1 MAENKFMERLRGKDT
16 AKAVLE
22 IQNTGSKTTF
32 TKIPQSS
39 SDATIVYPDSNH
51 NATAVLKNAINW
63 KVTSTN
69 LDLSNDITGDGD
81 DYVGYGFVQGIS
93 DAQGN
98 NLWINSSY
106 TVPAEGMVFTKNTKW
121 ILKLCGDNLLEN
133 GGTSVDFTVVI
144 TLGQSNI
151 ISKSFTV
158 REQASFFCKEM
169 VIDFTES
176 NTSAIKL
183 VASDKITLKLLSNSA
198 NASAR
203 IYLGMTTLTVLQR
216 TVEAETVAFNSTTL
230 EDLADTVSTHIAD
243 TNNPHSVT
251 KAQVGLGNCNNTSDL
266 DKPISTATQTA
277 LNGKVNIDGTSVMTG
292 PLLMRATDDFKC
304 AIAPYWDGIGFFKL
318 NDNNSVTL
326 MASLEYEDGLTP
338 ATDNIYNLGTVTKR
352 WKDARIARV
361 ITAVINNGYDIAVPV
376 TNSPQT
382 LALKSE
388 VDLAANSG
396 RMITAQGV
404 WYAKMYGV
412 TVVPS
417 SAEVEGRNYADFS
430 QVDGQGNPIIVIYT
444 YTSGAWDAGTT
455 IVPPADYDG
464 YVPITSKIWDIPEQT
479 GQQGGRILWN
489 HQSKEFTPYPLIVSF
504 DGQNITNSTFSNGI
518 ITSSTFSGE
527 ATLSGV
533 STAPDL
539 DVSSPNN
546 QIVNKQSLENA
557 LVNHGTGRNVGDTFL
572 TMRNDNELNGAVECD
587 GATYNTTDFT
597 GAQSIGQLLAD
608 GKVPYVSLAVYAT
621 TIATQGWCDKF
632 GWDGVGTTPFKVPTL
647 NAYIWQTLQEMV
659 CGNGM
664 TLGFRDASDNH
675 FGVNN
680 YPDST
685 GLYLN
690 SLSYGEN
697 LGTGNSTKNG
707 PANTSVGITTDE
719 TKSGLEVKTS
729 GNVAEHRVMV
739 QLAVSASDEAVETCT
754 SVLADVA
761 ALKYDYVVDFQAPA
775 AENNYTWYR
784 KYKSG
789 WVEQGGIYT
798 ITAASFDNF
807 NLVVEMAD
815 ANYTIVGNSADS
827 TTNAFPLNF
836 NYSGNTATTF
846 QAKTGNASSG
856 KFTWRAEG
864 MAA

>member
-1 MAENKFMERLRGKDT
+1 MAENKFIERLRGKDT

-32 TKIPQSS
+32 TKMPQSS

-63 KVTSTN
+63 KVIN
-69 LDLSNDITGDGD
+69 GDLDLSNDITGDGD
-81 DYVGYGFVQGIS
+81 DYVGNDFVQGIS

-98 NLWINSSY
+98 NLWLNSSY

-176 NTSAIKL
+176 NASAIKL

-203 IYLGMTTLTVLQR
+203 IYHGMTTLTVLQR
-216 TVEAETVAFNSTTL
+216 TVEAETVAFDSTTL

-251 KAQVGLGNCNNTSDL
+251 KSQVGLGNCDNTSDL

-277 LNGKVNIDGTSVMTG
+277 LNGKVNIDGTSIMTG
-292 PLLMRATDDFKC
+292 PLKMRASISFEC
-304 AIAPYWDGIGFFKL
+304 AIAPYWHGVGFYQL
-318 NDNNSVTL
+318 NDDNSVSL
-326 MASLEYEDGLTP
+326 LASIERDDGFCP
-338 ATDNIYNLGTVTKR
+338 AGTSVHNIGSSYHK
-352 WKDARIARV
+352 WKDLYLGGKAYIG
-361 ITAVINNGYDIAVPV
+361 TINNGYDIAVPV
-376 TNSPQT
+376 TNSADT

-404 WYAKMYGV
+404 WYAKMYAA

-504 DGQNITNSTFSNGI
+504 DGQNITNSTFSNGT

-533 STAPDL
+533 STAPTPTN
-539 DVSSPNN
+539 SSPNN
-546 QIVNKQSLENA
+546 QIATKEYIDSIIAQLDVPDMFDYKWKDCTMNRVGWKEADGNWINESDAEDAYNQLVSEISGITTQTETYSNLGVVTSIKISTTPYPRNPADDSIGSLHPYCWGRAYGRIYTDSESPSISDNCWSNPDDTTPVGTISDISDSITIEYYLASNGRKIVKNVELSDGDCGLRVDTLYYATGVAWYYVLDDYNQRFKLPRINPAKELLPYSAAVVGNGKVLGLKGESSVGGLTMNA
-557 LVNHGTGRNVGDTFL
+557 SAYLMPGSYADKTPPVAVGDTF
-572 TMRNDNELNGAVECD
+572 TSTFNMG
-587 GATYNTTDFT
+587 
-597 GAQSIGQLLAD
+597 SM
-608 GKVPYVSLAVYAT
+608 K
-621 TIATQGWCDKF
+621 
-632 GWDGVGTTPFKVPTL
+632 GVGVDTNP
-647 NAYIWQTLQEMV
+647 A
-659 CGNGM
+659 
-664 TLGFRDASDNH
+664 
-675 FGVNN
+675 
-680 YPDST
+680 DS
-685 GLYLN
+685 GLVADL
-690 SLSYGEN
+690 
-697 LGTGNSTKNG
+697 T
-707 PANTSVGITTDE
+707 NTSGYYVG
-719 TKSGLEVKTS
+719 KKHL
-729 GNVAEHRVMV
+729 
-739 QLAVSASDEAVETCT
+739 
-754 SVLADVA
+754 
-761 ALKYDYVVDFQAPA
+761 YFYV
-775 AENNYTWYR
+775 
-784 KYKSG
+784 G
-789 WVEQGGIYT
+789 
-798 ITAASFDNF
+798 
-807 NLVVEMAD
+807 
-815 ANYTIVGNSADS
+815 
-827 TTNAFPLNF
+827 
-836 NYSGNTATTF
+836 
-846 QAKTGNASSG
+846 
-856 KFTWRAEG
+856 
-864 MAA
+864 